1 MVKPEGNQRPS
12 TTNSPSSNFSR
23 DPAVKAWVL
32 HRANGVC
39 ECCHKPAPFMTTSGR
54 PYLEVHHLIRL
65 IDNGPDTP
73 ENCAALC
80 PNCHRK
86 LHHSP
91 ERDTLTGELREKV
104 LEKESGL

>member
-1 MVKPEGNQRPS
+1 MV
-12 TTNSPSSNFSR
+12 
-23 DPAVKAWVL
+23 L
-32 HRANGVC
+32 LRAYGVC
-39 ECCHKPAPFMTTSGR
+39 ECCNEPAPFVTALGR

-65 IDNGPDTP
+65 IDDGPDTP

-86 LHHSP
+86 LHHSSD
-91 ERDTLTGELREKV
+91 RDMLTKELREKV